1 MTRDDLTELLI
12 DSTTAM
18 FAEGRPLMN
27 RLLPSDAP
35 AQIWQHYP
43 PDDVV
48 NGVAGS
54 RYFYHCHP
62 PAERGA
68 GEHGHFHLFLDKS
81 AMDARAV
88 PLIAPPA
95 SASDE
100 PRADVVH
107 IAALAISTDGLPIS
121 WFATNR
127 WVTDEWLY
135 PAEAV
140 SAALGRFDL
149 RGRDGDPL
157 INDWLTAMVGLA
169 RADLETLLAE
179 RDAVLAARD
188 LTGEDRAV
196 EITGAKAISLEEL
209 LAE

>member
-1 MTRDDLTELLI
+1 MTRDQLTELLMV
-12 DSTTAM
+12 STTAM
-18 FAEGRPLMN
+18 FAGGRPLMN
-27 RLLPSDAP
+27 RLLPADAP
-35 AQIWQHYP
+35 AAIWQHYP

-81 AMDARAV
+81 AMPAGAA

-95 SASDE
+95 SGSDE

-107 IAALAISTDGLPIS
+107 IAALSISTEGLPLC
-121 WFATNR
+121 WFTTNR
-127 WVTDEWLY
+127 WVTDEWVY

-140 SAALGRFDL
+140 IAQLPRFDL
-149 RGRDGDPL
+149 RGPDGDPL
-157 INDWLTAMVGLA
+157 VNDWLTAMVGLC
-169 RADLETLLAE
+169 RAEIATLLSERDLVLAE
-179 RDAVLAARD
+179 RDP
-188 LTGEDRAV
+188 TGEDRAV
-196 EITGAKAISLEEL
+196 EITSSKLIALEEL
-209 LAE
+209 LEG